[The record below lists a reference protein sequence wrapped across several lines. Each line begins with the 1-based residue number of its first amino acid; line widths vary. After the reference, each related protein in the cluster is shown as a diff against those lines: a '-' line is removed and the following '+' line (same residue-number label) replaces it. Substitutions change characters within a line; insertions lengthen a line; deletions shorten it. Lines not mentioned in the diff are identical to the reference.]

1 MNVVLCADRRYSMPC
16 GVCLTSMFE
25 NNKDV
30 ELNAYILTN
39 DLDIV
44 DIEKFHD
51 LGRRYSQK
59 VFVVQ
64 VEDVYFEGLKT
75 SERFS
80 KAIYYR
86 FLIPKILS
94 KESCALY
101 LDCDIIVNGSLK
113 QLEAVQLESFA
124 CAVVRDQMSN
134 DKRILKRLEIDTPYF
149 NSGVLLMN
157 LEYWRQNE
165 ISAKLVNFI
174 HDHSDSCIFPDQDAL
189 NYLLSG
195 KVIYLPLTY
204 NFQELFYLQT
214 ENLKDDKNLWTEI
227 ERFKESPIIIHYTNS
242 VKPWYL
248 ECTHPLQNSFLKY
261 RSYSPW
267 NGEKERYY
275 TVNRRYRI
283 MQKYLVRIIKKLK
296 RICLG
301 CMN

>member
-157 LEYWRQNE
+157 LDYWRQNE
-165 ISAKLVNFI
+165 ISTKLVNFI
-174 HDHSDSCIFPDQDAL
+174 HDNSDSCIFPDQDAL

-195 KVIYLPLTY
+195 EVVYLPLTY
-204 NFQELFYLQT
+204 NFQELFYLHT
-214 ENLKDDKNLWTEI
+214 DNLKGDKNLWDEI
-227 ERFKESPIIIHYTNS
+227 EKTKESPVIIHYTNS
-242 VKPWYL
+242 VKPWYM
-248 ECTHPLQNSFLKY
+248 ECTHPLQNAFEKY
-261 RSYSPW
+261 RAYSPW
-267 NGEKERYY
+267 EGEMERYY
-275 TVNRRYRI
+275 TIGRRYRI
-283 MQKYLVRIIKKLK
+283 MTKYLIRIKNKLR
-296 RICLG
+296 RICS
-301 CMN
+301 